1 LRNGKKTYGGEISI
15 QLNNLTGTFM
25 HNKQTLTI
33 PKKNH
38 HPLVS
43 PKTGNAQPAA
53 SKVL

>member
-33 PKKNH
+33 PNKNH